1 MSYFV
6 DVFFSHH
13 GVYRVPQSFI
23 FCQLFLPSREGQG
36 CVRIHQLN
44 SSAYAKG
51 YLSHTHNK
59 QNLRRDAAYSI
70 RLIAFS
76 CRQMDNYQLS
86 TINYQLIFVLQRY
99 NIPIGYASE
108 MGLNFREHYTFT
120 PRIQNL

>member
-1 MSYFV
+1 M

-23 FCQLFLPSREGQG
+23 FVSCFSPLERGRGVLEYINRF
-36 CVRIHQLN
+36 

-59 QNLRRDAAYSI
+59 QNLRRDVACSI

-99 NIPIGYASE
+99 NILIGYASE
-108 MGLNFREHYTFT
+108 MGLDFK
-120 PRIQNL
+120 